1 LLGEAA
7 QAASTLMANMTTEL
21 LMLALSV
28 VLGFVH
34 IMAAVIARTHQY
46 GRAWNVSARDEVMP
60 PLQTIAGR
68 LSRAQSNFME
78 TFPLFAALVLMADA
92 ANHHGA
98 LTVWGAQI
106 YFYAR
111 VLYLPIYAAGIP
123 IVRTVVWTV
132 ASLGM
137 IMVFIALF

>member
-1 LLGEAA
+1 
-7 QAASTLMANMTTEL
+7 MTTEL

-34 IMAAVIARTHQY
+34 IYTSSIAKTHQY
-46 GRAWNVSARDEVMP
+46 GRQWNVSARDAEMP
-60 PLQTIAGR
+60 PLGTVASR
-68 LSRAQSNFME
+68 LARAQSNFME
-78 TFPLFAALVLMADA
+78 TFPLFVAAVLMADA

-98 LTVWGAQI
+98 LAVWGSQL

-123 IVRTVVWTV
+123 VLRTVVWNV
-132 ASLGM
+132 ATLG
-137 IMVFIALF
+137 IVMVLAALF

>member
-1 LLGEAA
+1 
-7 QAASTLMANMTTEL
+7 MTTEL

-34 IMAAVIARTHQY
+34 IYTTSIAKTHQY
-46 GRAWNVSARDEVMP
+46 GTQWNVSARDAEMP
-60 PLQTIAGR
+60 PLGTVASR
-68 LSRAQSNFME
+68 LARAQSNFME

-111 VLYLPIYAAGIP
+111 VLYLPIYVAGIP